1 MKRLTVPAGM
11 PDAGHSAWRVALRR
25 AAHQLFDEPVVF
37 RDAFAVRLLG
47 EAGAEAL
54 RRTPAAQKRVWSRSL
69 RAFVV
74 ARSAFA
80 ESCVAGAYGEGVRQ
94 YCLLGAGL
102 DTFALRNPWAGLRV
116 FELDQAAVQA
126 WKQELA
132 ARAGL
137 SFAGRCEWIAGDL
150 GELRE
155 RGDLADLADRAR
167 RRDRADWRGRADW
180 AGQRERAGQT
190 EFTVRADRV
199 DHRDWRHQ
207 TEQSERCDQTDHAER
222 IGLSGAAD
230 MTAVPAA
237 TGAIG
242 VVGATDAVGAAELR
256 AMEQDLDGTGEGKR
270 GGGAW
275 PPGTM
280 DPGQPAV
287 FAMLGVAPFVGPA
300 TLRAVLDRVQG
311 FARGSAIVFDY
322 RLPRAALE
330 EEERR
335 QYDSLQKRATAKGEP
350 FAEGWTPGAMAQALR
365 GFARVEDLG
374 GAELNARYFEGRQD
388 GLRVRGGAARVVL
401 AVV

>member
-1 MKRLTVPAGM
+1 M

-37 RDAFAVRLLG
+37 RDTFAVRLLG

-54 RRTPAAQKRVWSRSL
+54 RRTPAAQKRVWSKSL

-74 ARSAFA
+74 ARSAYA
-80 ESCVAGAYGEGVRQ
+80 ESCVAAAYGEGTRQ

-116 FELDQAAVQA
+116 FELDQAAVQG

-150 GELRE
+150 AELVELRDRVNGTRVSSVAGVVGVVDTTGAAGVSGAADAAE
-155 RGDLADLADRAR
+155 LRGREPQ
-167 RRDRADWRGRADW
+167 RGRAD
-180 AGQRERAGQT
+180 A
-190 EFTVRADRV
+190 
-199 DHRDWRHQ
+199 
-207 TEQSERCDQTDHAER
+207 
-222 IGLSGAAD
+222 
-230 MTAVPAA
+230 
-237 TGAIG
+237 
-242 VVGATDAVGAAELR
+242 
-256 AMEQDLDGTGEGKR
+256 GKR
-270 GGGAW
+270 GAW

-300 TLRAVLDRVQG
+300 TLRAVLERVRG
-311 FARGSAIVFDY
+311 FARGSSIVFDY
-322 RLPRAALE
+322 RLPRGALE
-330 EEERR
+330 EEEQR
-335 QYDSLQKRATAKGEP
+335 QHDSLQIRATAKGEP
-350 FAEGWTPGAMAQALR
+350 FAEGWTPGAMAHALR
-365 GFARVEDLG
+365 GFARVEDLS
-374 GAELNARYFEGRQD
+374 GAELNARYFAGRQD
-388 GLRVRGGAARVVL
+388 GLRVRGEAARVVL